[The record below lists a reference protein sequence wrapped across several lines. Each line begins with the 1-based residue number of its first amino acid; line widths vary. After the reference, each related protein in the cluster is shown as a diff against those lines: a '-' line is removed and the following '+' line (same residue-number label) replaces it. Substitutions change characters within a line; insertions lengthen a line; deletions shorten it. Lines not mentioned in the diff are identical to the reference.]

1 LPVVIVS
8 EASKLE
14 PNRECL
20 ERADNMFKIE
30 LVALRD
36 RSEPE
41 VVETFNSNFTEATQV
56 PAVEK
61 TAKFLLENLRRERR
75 ATPPDGFQI
84 RAVDGKVVCRFMD
97 DQFTRSHSLRLR
109 LRDEP

>member
-1 LPVVIVS
+1 MFPIEFVAV
-8 EASKLE
+8 
-14 PNRECL
+14 RE
-20 ERADNMFKIE
+20 
-30 LVALRD
+30 

-61 TAKFLLENLRRERR
+61 AAKSLLEKLRRERR
-75 ATPPDGFQI
+75 ATSPDGFRI
-84 RAVDGKVVCRFMD
+84 RAVDGKVVYRFID
-97 DQFTRSHSLRLR
+97 DQSNRSPSMMLR